1 VTPEFS
7 SSLPID
13 TVLPQIKEALQ
24 ARAQLVI
31 VAPPGAGKTTRV
43 PLALLNAPWMMGRK
57 IILLEPRRLAARA
70 AANRMAA
77 MIGEGVGE
85 TIGLRM
91 RLESK
96 VSDKTRIEIVT
107 EGVFVRMILDDPAL
121 ENVGCVLFDE
131 YHERSLDADVGLALA
146 LDAQEGL
153 RNDLK
158 LIAMSA
164 TIDAERVAT
173 LMHEAPVIVSQGRA
187 FDVEMRY
194 LGRQPN
200 ESVEDAMI
208 RAIKL
213 ALREER
219 GSILAFLPGQGE
231 ILRVARRLTELD
243 LKSVLITSLYGA
255 QERVDQ
261 ERAIAPPPA
270 GQRKVT
276 LATTIAETSL
286 TIEGVRI
293 VIDCGLSR
301 VQRYEPDIGLSRL
314 ETVRAAR
321 ASVEQRAGRAG
332 RMEPGVCYR
341 LWDEQQTKS
350 LQPFLTPEILTA
362 DLASLVLDLA
372 AWGVSDPG
380 NLRWLDPPEGP
391 SWKEAISLNRD
402 LGALDADG
410 RLTEAGH
417 ALHSLPLAPRL
428 ARMVIVAAS
437 HGHAE
442 RAADLA
448 MLLSERG
455 LGGTGVDLSQ
465 RLERFNSDMS
475 KRAREAKRL
484 ASHWARQAKAK
495 AIKGKEKPL
504 SNGALIML
512 AFPDRLA
519 KSRGA
524 RGEFLM
530 VNGRA
535 ASLLNDDALS
545 HAAFLAIAELTG
557 RAGQTRIIAA
567 CAMEEQEIEDVA
579 GHRLETQ
586 DETSFD
592 SVKAALRRRAYRR
605 IGAIRMSEQNL
616 MPEAT
621 IENASI
627 LAKGIGKLGVSRLP
641 WSKEQTQLRHRI
653 NFLHMSEGEA
663 SDWPQLSDDILDATI
678 ENWLS
683 PFIVG
688 RHSLSEISA
697 AELSAALAHLIPYE
711 LMRRA
716 EIEAPSFFETPVGL
730 KHALDYSTENGP
742 VLCVRVQE
750 LFGLTT
756 HPTLARG
763 RAALTL
769 ELLSPAHRPIQKTKD
784 LPGFWKGSWSE
795 VKKEMKGRYPKHDW
809 PDDPAQAKPSTRL
822 RPRKTD

>member
-243 LKSVLITSLYGA
+243 LKGVLITSLYGA
-255 QERVDQ
+255 QQRVDQ

-270 GQRKVT
+270 RG
-276 LATTIAETSL
+276 
-286 TIEGVRI
+286 
-293 VIDCGLSR
+293 
-301 VQRYEPDIGLSRL
+301 
-314 ETVRAAR
+314 AA
-321 ASVEQRAGRAG
+321 
-332 RMEPGVCYR
+332 P
-341 LWDEQQTKS
+341 
-350 LQPFLTPEILTA
+350 
-362 DLASLVLDLA
+362 
-372 AWGVSDPG
+372 
-380 NLRWLDPPEGP
+380 
-391 SWKEAISLNRD
+391 
-402 LGALDADG
+402 
-410 RLTEAGH
+410 
-417 ALHSLPLAPRL
+417 
-428 ARMVIVAAS
+428 
-437 HGHAE
+437 
-442 RAADLA
+442 
-448 MLLSERG
+448 
-455 LGGTGVDLSQ
+455 
-465 RLERFNSDMS
+465 NS
-475 KRAREAKRL
+475 
-484 ASHWARQAKAK
+484 
-495 AIKGKEKPL
+495 
-504 SNGALIML
+504 GALIRT
-512 AFPDRLA
+512 A
-519 KSRGA
+519 
-524 RGEFLM
+524 
-530 VNGRA
+530 VWA
-535 ASLLNDDALS
+535 A
-545 HAAFLAIAELTG
+545 
-557 RAGQTRIIAA
+557 AG
-567 CAMEEQEIEDVA
+567 
-579 GHRLETQ
+579 
-586 DETSFD
+586 
-592 SVKAALRRRAYRR
+592 
-605 IGAIRMSEQNL
+605 
-616 MPEAT
+616 
-621 IENASI
+621 
-627 LAKGIGKLGVSRLP
+627 
-641 WSKEQTQLRHRI
+641 
-653 NFLHMSEGEA
+653 
-663 SDWPQLSDDILDATI
+663 
-678 ENWLS
+678 
-683 PFIVG
+683 
-688 RHSLSEISA
+688 
-697 AELSAALAHLIPYE
+697 
-711 LMRRA
+711 
-716 EIEAPSFFETPVGL
+716 
-730 KHALDYSTENGP
+730 
-742 VLCVRVQE
+742 
-750 LFGLTT
+750 
-756 HPTLARG
+756 
-763 RAALTL
+763 
-769 ELLSPAHRPIQKTKD
+769 
-784 LPGFWKGSWSE
+784 
-795 VKKEMKGRYPKHDW
+795 
-809 PDDPAQAKPSTRL
+809 
-822 RPRKTD
+822 